1 MNRRT
6 LVNFPK
12 PRHQKSKEK
21 CRIAY
26 CRNHKAPRRLICH
39 KHRSAQFKIAHPL
52 KYHFNLLRCGAKRR
66 KIEFTLTFACYERLA
81 KESGLESS
89 RGKMPDAL
97 SIDRKD
103 PDQGYTDANVRV
115 CTISENSQKG
125 NRYAWSPYLSKM
137 FTNMAD
143 NDEPEVDQANCPF

>member
-1 MNRRT
+1 MARRT

-12 PRHQKSKEK
+12 PRYQKCKDL
-21 CRIAY
+21 CRIPY
-26 CRNHKAPRRLICH
+26 CRNRKEHRRTICSKHHSAWYKA
-39 KHRSAQFKIAHPL
+39 AHPL
-52 KYHFNLLRCGAKRR
+52 RYHFNLLRCGAKRR

-81 KESGLESS
+81 KESGLETS

-103 PDQGYTDANVRV
+103 SSKGYSDDNVRV

-125 NRYAWSPYLSKM
+125 NRYHWSPYLSKM
-137 FTNMAD
+137 FTNMTD
-143 NDEPEVDQANCPF
+143 DEPETKQANCPF